1 MSKTLYFGLLFLSIF
16 FTNAVH
22 ATGDSL
28 KYLTLKDTIF
38 LKVGPFNEKIF
49 EHQVEAKQ
57 TLFSLA
63 HFYGLSIEELYM
75 YNPGLE
81 IGALRIGQRLS
92 IPIPNRAIIRY
103 KTEIYDSTR
112 FVPVFYIVRQG
123 DTMFGISKYGFRMPM
138 DTIMQRNNM
147 NAPVLQTG
155 QHLHV
160 GWMSIDGIP
169 EEYRQYHGN
178 PLERRN
184 SAMKNVYMRAN
195 QGKKAIQ
202 HQGAAFWIKDSKED
216 SDFYALHR
224 HAPQYSIIE
233 VTNPMNNRVVY
244 VKVIGKIPD
253 TAYRDNVVVVLSPLA
268 AKALGAVDPQ
278 FFVRVTYFT
287 EEINK

>member
-1 MSKTLYFGLLFLSIF
+1 MQKTLSIWLFFLGIIF
-16 FTNAVH
+16 SNPTS

-28 KYLTLKDTIF
+28 NYLTLKDTIF
-38 LKVGPFNEKIF
+38 LTVSPFNEKIF
-49 EHQVEAKQ
+49 EHQVEPKQ
-57 TLFSLA
+57 TLYSLA
-63 HFYGLSIEELYM
+63 RFYGLSVEELYS

-81 IGALRIGQRLS
+81 IGNLRIGQRLS

-103 KTEIYDSTR
+103 KTEIFDSTR
-112 FVPVFYIVRQG
+112 FIPVYYVVRKG
-123 DTMFGISKYGFRMPM
+123 DTMYGISRYMFRMPI
-138 DTIMQRNNM
+138 DSIMQRNM
-147 NAPVLQTG
+147 LQEPELRTG
-155 QHLHV
+155 QRIHV

-169 EEYRQYHGN
+169 EEFRQFRGG

-184 SAMKNVYMRAN
+184 AAMKKVYLRSN
-195 QGKKAIQ
+195 TGKKENQ
-202 HQGAAFWIKDSKED
+202 HQGAAYWIKDSKED

-224 HAPQYSIIE
+224 NAPLYSIIE

-287 EEINK
+287 D